1 MSETEHVRSTRVI
14 NSGSDQDD
22 KQLQPRKSENKEA
35 GWGHIA
41 MLDKIEDFFQICDSE
56 GKGFITRTDMRRLH
70 EELPLTTE
78 ELESV
83 FDSLDLDKNG
93 YLTLGEFSSG
103 FSMFIISFQKGEHF
117 KNDLLFGTIFLA
129 QQMKFFQGVSMFDD
143 EERHFCMLM
152 ESLGASN
159 VFDDPSEVRSLWAQL
174 RKDEPRLLSNFEE
187 FLARVTYQIKEARQ
201 ERKEMETLS
210 ALVSKCTGICLLH
223 KQIGEHKNSPQL
235 GEIQTLTSPHR
246 LHTFVAVCCLCVN
259 TMLTVMVT
267 HFFF

>member
-103 FSMFIISFQKGEHF
+103 FSNFLHGRRISMTEELMTAPSQKAPEALDQSSGDEQLSE
-117 KNDLLFGTIFLA
+117 NE
-129 QQMKFFQGVSMFDD
+129 DD

-201 ERKEMETLS
+201 ERKEMES
-210 ALVSKCTGICLLH
+210 AL
-223 KQIGEHKNSPQL
+223 
-235 GEIQTLTSPHR
+235 R
-246 LHTFVAVCCLCVN
+246 
-259 TMLTVMVT
+259 
-267 HFFF
+267 